1 MRQIKYIKHA
11 SDYQG
16 NVVGF
21 VNSWINLL
29 GRAVYGVP
37 LGKDNDWMQLLVS
50 LCKFL
55 TSMCFGFGLCMKNF
69 WACLLI
75 TI

>member
-1 MRQIKYIKHA
+1 MRKIIYIKHA

-29 GRAVYGVP
+29 GRAVYSVP
-37 LGKDNDWMQLLVS
+37 LGKIMIGCSCWFLYASFLP
-50 LCKFL
+50 LCVL
-55 TSMCFGFGLCMKNF
+55 GLGC
-69 WACLLI
+69 A
-75 TI
+75 